1 MKAEDESTSKLPR
14 DTQNSMFGEI
24 FLPITV
30 AAVPAGLFT
39 LLGFITEGLDKP
51 GIVPS
56 VWVIVTIIA
65 VQTLGMI
72 SMAFVILM
80 RSDLGFRKLMVYT
93 NGHPH
98 VCRKSTLTLSIACLL
113 VFDILT
119 NVSAAFAGA
128 GFLLAV
134 AVPVFVAYL
143 ACDRIAFAGLRRT
156 WPRQQSFA

>member
-1 MKAEDESTSKLPR
+1 ML
-14 DTQNSMFGEI
+14 GEI
-24 FLPITV
+24 YIPIIV

-51 GIVPS
+51 GIVPP
-56 VWVIVTIIA
+56 VWVIIAMIA

-93 NGHPH
+93 NGQPH

-113 VFDILT
+113 MFDILT

-128 GFLLAV
+128 VFLLAV
-134 AVPVFVAYL
+134 ALPVFVAYL
-143 ACDRIAFAGLRRT
+143 VCDRIAFAGLRPT
-156 WPRQQSFA
+156 WSKQQQIA